1 MKKTIRLLC
10 LVLAMLM
17 LVSLV
22 GCGKGKSYKKNPLS
36 TQQKLQQY
44 TGTWR
49 GSDHDG
55 ENVVH
60 YLVFDEEGYWNIYMN
75 FQSLTTAV
83 KQLPDQLVSF
93 KIFTQLQKSGQTGCY
108 YEYVKNEGNINY
120 ADYFIID
127 EDGRLAE
134 SDKSDVHFTRI
145 SDESGAPAESIVNEA
160 RSLFDR
166 AREKALS

>member
-10 LVLAMLM
+10 FVLAVLM
-17 LVSLV
+17 LVSAI
-22 GCGKGKSYKKNPLS
+22 GCGKKKTYKKDPLS

-44 TGTWR
+44 VGTWQ

-60 YLVFDEEGYWNIYMN
+60 YLVFDEEGYWNIYMDLKP
-75 FQSLTTAV
+75 LTTAI

-93 KIFTQLQKSGQTGCY
+93 KIFTQLQKSGQTGCH
-108 YEYVKNEGNINY
+108 YEYIKNDGNINY
-120 ADYFIID
+120 ADYFTID
-127 EDGRLAE
+127 KDGRLAE
-134 SDKSDVHFTRI
+134 SGTSEVYFTRI
-145 SDESGAPAESIVNEA
+145 SEESGAPAESIVSEA
-160 RSLFDR
+160 RDLFDL